1 MRLLRKNALSLGLL
15 AFVAFAKSSRAQTQT
30 RPGNTTKKAPAQA
43 TAKAAA
49 PKPAPLE
56 VPQLRFEKYKLENG
70 LEVIFSEDHRLP
82 LVAVNLWDHVGP
94 ANELPGRTRVS
105 HLFEHIMFEG
115 SRHLPGSPRLS
126 FLQP

>member
-1 MRLLRKNALSLGLL
+1 MRFLRKNALLLGLL
-15 AFVAFAKSSRAQTQT
+15 AFVAFANSSRAQTQT
-30 RPGNTTKKAPAQA
+30 RPANTTKKAPAQA

-82 LVAVNLWDHVGP
+82 LVAGNLRSHLGP
-94 ANELPGRTRVS
+94 GNALPGRPRGS
-105 HLFEHIMFEG
+105 PLFEDT
-115 SRHLPGSPRLS
+115 
-126 FLQP
+126 QV